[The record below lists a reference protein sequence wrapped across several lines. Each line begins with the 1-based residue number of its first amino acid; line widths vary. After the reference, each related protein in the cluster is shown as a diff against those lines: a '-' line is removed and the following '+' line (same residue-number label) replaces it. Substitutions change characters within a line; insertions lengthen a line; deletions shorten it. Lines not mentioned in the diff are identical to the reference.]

1 MFITELILRNVLLAL
16 HLDGKPVFP
25 KPLTEKEEKYYIEQ
39 LKSGDEKAKKILA
52 ERNLRLVAHIMKKYY
67 SCYDDSDEL
76 LSVGSVGLVK
86 AVNSYNPDKGVRF
99 ATYASRC
106 IDNEILM
113 FFRNQKKTSLD
124 ISFDEPIETDAEGN
138 PLTLT
143 DIVSNEDNILEEI
156 CKETYCRKAVKYV
169 DELTDT
175 RERSIMILRY
185 GLNGKKPMKQNE
197 VAKLYG
203 ISRSY
208 VSRIETKCLKKLKKR
223 FNGEQIF

>member
-1 MFITELILRNVLLAL
+1 MIFADFFIHNILIAL
-16 HLDGKPVFP
+16 HLENKQVFP
-25 KPLTEKEEKYYIEQ
+25 KPLSAKEEKKYLEL
-39 LKSGDEKAKKILA
+39 LKSGDANAKKILA
-52 ERNLRLVAHIMKKYY
+52 EHNLRLVAHIMKKYY
-67 SCYDDSDEL
+67 SYCDDSDEL

-99 ATYASRC
+99 ATYAARC

-143 DIVSNEDNILEEI
+143 DIICDEDTTLEEI
-156 CKETYCRKAVKYV
+156 CLSTNCRHLIRYI
-169 DELTDT
+169 DEIEDP
-175 RERSIMILRY
+175 RERTIMILRY
-185 GLNGKKPMKQNE
+185 GLNGRTPLKQNE
-197 VAKLYG
+197 IAKYYN

-208 VSRIETKCLKKLKKR
+208 VSRIETKCLKRLRKR
-223 FNGEQIF
+223 FENDNLI

>member
-1 MFITELILRNVLLAL
+1 MFLTELLLRNILIAL

-25 KPLTEKEEKYYIEQ
+25 KPLSQKEEQMYIER
-39 LKSGDEKAKKILA
+39 LKNGDEKAKKILA

-67 SCYDDSDEL
+67 SCCDDTDEL

-86 AVNSYNPDKGVRF
+86 AVNSYDPEKGVRF
-99 ATYASRC
+99 ATYAARC

-113 FFRNQKKTSLD
+113 YFRNQKKTCLD
-124 ISFDEPIETDAEGN
+124 ISFDEPIETDSEGN

-143 DIVSNEDNILEEI
+143 DIICNEDNTLDEI
-156 CKETYCRKAVKYV
+156 WKSTYCRRAIKYV
-169 DELTDT
+169 DEMEDS

-185 GLNGKKPMKQNE
+185 GLNGKAPMKQSE
-197 VAKLYG
+197 IAKLYK

-223 FNGEQIF
+223 FEDDKII

>member
-1 MFITELILRNVLLAL
+1 MFLTELLLRNILIAL

-25 KPLTEKEEKYYIEQ
+25 KPLSQKEEQMYIER
-39 LKSGDEKAKKILA
+39 LKNGDEKAKKILA

-67 SCYDDSDEL
+67 SCCDDTDEL

-86 AVNSYNPDKGVRF
+86 AVNSYDPEKGVRF
-99 ATYASRC
+99 ATYAARC

-113 FFRNQKKTSLD
+113 YFRNQKKTCLD
-124 ISFDEPIETDAEGN
+124 ISFDEPIETDSEGN

-143 DIVSNEDNILEEI
+143 DIICNEDNTLDEI
-156 CKETYCRKAVKYV
+156 WKSTYCRRAIKYV
-169 DELTDT
+169 DEMENS

-185 GLNGKKPMKQNE
+185 GLNGKAPMKQSE
-197 VAKLYG
+197 IAKLYK

-223 FNGEQIF
+223 FEDDKII

>member
-1 MFITELILRNVLLAL
+1 MFLTELFLRNILIAL

-25 KPLTEKEEKYYIEQ
+25 KPLSQKEEQMYIER
-39 LKSGDEKAKKILA
+39 LKNGDEKAKKILA

-67 SCYDDSDEL
+67 SCCDDTDEL

-86 AVNSYNPDKGVRF
+86 AVNSYDPEKGVRF
-99 ATYASRC
+99 ATYAARC

-113 FFRNQKKTSLD
+113 YFRNQKKTCLD
-124 ISFDEPIETDAEGN
+124 ISFDEPIETDSEGN

-143 DIVSNEDNILEEI
+143 DIICNEDNTLDEI
-156 CKETYCRKAVKYV
+156 WKNTYCRRALKYV
-169 DELTDT
+169 DEMEDS

-185 GLNGKKPMKQNE
+185 GLNGKAPMKQSE
-197 VAKLYG
+197 IAKLYK

-223 FNGEQIF
+223 FEDDKII